1 MQNEQLINQSLS
13 AFSEAQSKVSVIL
26 KNTETATLK
35 LSQVV
40 SVTNEDEDEKAK
52 AVLVECRSLMN
63 GVEADRKSITT
74 HLDNIK
80 TNLMLPEKAIKA
92 EYDRV
97 KDLRDKFAQ
106 EKARIEAEK
115 KRIAQIA
122 FERENNLAE
131 LETTLKTSIYQGLQ
145 TSISNGGAFLT
156 KLFNT
161 ITDQESANKF
171 IRTATTAYTHGM
183 KAETYQAWLSV
194 QLPKH
199 CTAQDLEAKIAELPS
214 EYSLEYSNNQ
224 LKEAIK
230 VHAVDLIDKVPEK
243 LAEVKRLAELEAKN
257 KAAAEAERKRLAEQQ
272 AKEAEV
278 KRMADELKAEQ
289 ERQAQAKKLQEE
301 EEQKKLEA
309 SFNHSMATQS
319 IATVAGRTTKVATIK
334 YNDSNEFHDNAIM
347 IISACLTHP
356 DFKAFKLDVN
366 GEPELDKN
374 GRPIYTEGLE
384 YFLKFYALKIGE
396 SSEAVEISNIV
407 SSVARK

>member
-35 LSQVV
+35 LSQVL
-40 SVTNEDEDEKAK
+40 SVANEEEDEKAK
-52 AVLVECRSLMN
+52 AVLVECRTLMN

-74 HLDNIK
+74 HLDSIK
-80 TNLMLPEKAIKA
+80 TNLMLPEKTIKA
-92 EYDRV
+92 EYERV

-106 EKARIEAEK
+106 EQARIEAEK

-145 TSISNGGAFLT
+145 SSISNGGAFLT
-156 KLFNT
+156 NMFNG
-161 ITDQESANKF
+161 ITTQESANKF

-199 CTAQDLEAKIAELPS
+199 CTAQDLEVKIAELPS

-224 LKEAIK
+224 LKEAIR

-243 LAEVKRLAELEAKN
+243 LAEVQRLAELEAQD
-257 KAAAEAERKRLAEQQ
+257 KAKAEAERKRLAEQQ
-272 AKEAEV
+272 AKEAEA

-289 ERQAQAKKLQEE
+289 ERQAQLEKLKQE

-309 SFNHSMATQS
+309 SFNHSMNTQN
-319 IATVAGRTTKVATIK
+319 IPTVSGRTTKVATIN
-334 YNDSNEFHDNAIM
+334 YSDSNEFHDNAIM
-347 IISACLTHP
+347 MISACLTHP
-356 DFKAFKLDVN
+356 DFKAFKLDAN
-366 GEPELDKN
+366 GEPEIDKN
-374 GRPIYTEGLE
+374 GRPVYTEGLE